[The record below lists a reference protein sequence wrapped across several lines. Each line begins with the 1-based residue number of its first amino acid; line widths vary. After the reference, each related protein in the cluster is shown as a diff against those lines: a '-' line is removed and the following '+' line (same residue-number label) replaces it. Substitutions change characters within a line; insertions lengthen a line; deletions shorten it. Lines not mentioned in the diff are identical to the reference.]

1 MKGES
6 RKEVALYS
14 NTNDLTGEYEDRY
27 FVATRGDSRIAI
39 TVARNK
45 DTVKLNR
52 QIRFLVD
59 DPDSDFKLA
68 YSLSKPLKV
77 GLTYN
82 QEGIY
87 KFVCQEV
94 YTTDYDNLELGIAD
108 YYRYYPKD
116 GSNDESGQEQSDGKK
131 VWF

>member
-6 RKEVALYS
+6 QKEVALYS

-116 GSNDESGQEQSDGKK
+116 GSSDESDQEQSDGKK